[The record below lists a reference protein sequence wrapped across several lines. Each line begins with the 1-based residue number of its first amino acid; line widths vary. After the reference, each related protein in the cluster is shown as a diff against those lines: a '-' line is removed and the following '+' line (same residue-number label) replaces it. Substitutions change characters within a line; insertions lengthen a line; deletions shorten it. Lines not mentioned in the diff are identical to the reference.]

1 MANSKRRENFTDR
14 NGNMLIPINVEGG
27 NYNEHFLTTPKLV
40 SILLLLLGLAYI
52 IYSCS
57 HSSSPSVVKWVVW
70 LSIWLAIATVVT
82 RFIIFEEKFYYRMY
96 LDLKENEIT
105 TPAIFWDIASI
116 KDTDEGAIITYSDA
130 KIAVMVKVE
139 RDTITGKT
147 PEFRETHYDAIS
159 DFYRDLMIQKYS
171 FVQMNIMEQAG
182 KDNRLNELS
191 KIVYKSDNPNICK
204 LMEMEVGHIK
214 NITHASL
221 YESDYFLIYTN
232 DLTKMDS
239 IISDVTEDIF
249 KLLDGAYIGYQIL
262 SSKDIVDL
270 LKEEFG
276 VTYFNYTEASLL
288 MYNNNKNSMVT
299 PFNITGILWTD
310 GENQTLNNREINKL
324 RGITSSVIKET
335 LKSSDV
341 SLKKSIYRKE
351 VKNKVGVDFSSLSET
366 TVGTNSKTKNNII
379 KPSRNHNGNN
389 GNNRNSGNN
398 SDDISNNVETEKL
411 NLHDDI
417 KTQDYDEEYIDL

>member
-310 GENQTLNNREINKL
+310 GENQTLNNREIN
-324 RGITSSVIKET
+324 
-335 LKSSDV
+335 
-341 SLKKSIYRKE
+341 
-351 VKNKVGVDFSSLSET
+351 N
-366 TVGTNSKTKNNII
+366 
-379 KPSRNHNGNN
+379 
-389 GNNRNSGNN
+389 
-398 SDDISNNVETEKL
+398 
-411 NLHDDI
+411 
-417 KTQDYDEEYIDL
+417 

>member
-40 SILLLLLGLAYI
+40 SILMLLLGLAYI

-70 LSIWLAIATVVT
+70 LSIWFAIATVVT

-366 TVGTNSKTKNNII
+366 TVGTNNKTKNNII
-379 KPSRNHNGNN
+379 KPNRNHKVNN
-389 GNNRNSGNN
+389 SNSGNN
-398 SDDISNNVETEKL
+398 SDDNGNNIETEKL
-411 NLHDDI
+411 NLHDEI

>member
-40 SILLLLLGLAYI
+40 SILILLFGLAYI

-70 LSIWLAIATVVT
+70 LSIWFAIATVVT

-366 TVGTNSKTKNNII
+366 TVGTNNKTKNNII

-389 GNNRNSGNN
+389 GNNSNSGNN

>member
-366 TVGTNSKTKNNII
+366 TVGTNNKTKNNII

-389 GNNRNSGNN
+389 GNNSNSGNN
-398 SDDISNNVETEKL
+398 SGDISNNVETEKL